1 MNHSSIKKGWGNV
14 VPTHNQ
20 LQQFYI
26 NSDSVVIT
34 QCANGQHKCSKTI
47 FFCFKHAVN
56 CKIGVFLHLGLYDLK
71 YQENPL
77 YGHRAHTAV
86 PVRTQPPSTCCSNIL
101 FVSISKLAFQRGA
114 CFRLCLEATSK
125 AHYKINYYYMN
136 SESCKATLVQS
147 NNKQLR

>member
-1 MNHSSIKKGWGNV
+1 MLCQHITNYSNSTLILILWSSPS
-14 VPTHNQ
+14 VPMVSTNAVR
-20 LQQFYI
+20 QFL
-26 NSDSVVIT
+26 
-34 QCANGQHKCSKTI
+34 
-47 FFCFKHAVN
+47 FCFKHAVN
-56 CKIGVFLHLGLYDLK
+56 CKIGVFLHLGLYDLR

-125 AHYKINYYYMN
+125 AHYQINYYYMN